1 MKKYFKPM
9 LAVAAMVCSFV
20 ATTMASSACMIFLY
34 QPEEPKSL
42 QDR

>member
-1 MKKYFKPM
+1 MKKYFKPV

-20 ATTMASSACMIFLY
+20 ATTMASSACLWFFY

-42 QDR
+42 RD

>member
-1 MKKYFKPM
+1 MKKYLKQT

-20 ATTMASSACMIFLY
+20 ATAMASSACLWFYY

-42 QDR
+42 RD

>member
-1 MKKYFKPM
+1 MKKYLKPM
-9 LAVAAMVCSFV
+9 LAVTAMVCSFV
-20 ATTMASSACMIFLY
+20 ATTIASSACMIFFY

>member
-1 MKKYFKPM
+1 MKKYLKPI
-9 LAVAAMVCSFV
+9 LAVTAMVCSFV
-20 ATTMASSACMIFLY
+20 ATTIASSACVIFFY

>member
-1 MKKYFKPM
+1 MKKYLKPI
-9 LAVAAMVCSFV
+9 LAITAMVCSFV
-20 ATTMASSACMIFLY
+20 ATTMASSACLMWFY

>member
-1 MKKYFKPM
+1 MKKYFKPLM
-9 LAVAAMVCSFV
+9 AVAAMVCSFV
-20 ATTMASSACMIFLY
+20 AATMASSACMLFYY